1 MMNLPIHGTRRFR
14 NLVEGRYY
22 SYSRPALMVSTCG
35 RCGIR
40 LPFRADPLSTE
51 RYDEATGGYEV
62 LRGEICGVVTGR
74 GACTNCG
81 RIVCS
86 IKWPEEAY
94 FQVRVP
100 EGVVWA
106 WSEEYLPALKA
117 RVRGDKV
124 ALRHL
129 TMSNWRL
136 TRYIS
141 RLPKFAVLTKNRSRI
156 LGGLIAL
163 EAARCASQ

>member
-1 MMNLPIHGTRRFR
+1 MNLPLHGARRFH
-14 NLVEGRYY
+14 NPVEGRYY
-22 SYSRPALMVSTCG
+22 SYSRPALMISNCG
-35 RCGIR
+35 RCGNR
-40 LPFRADPLSTE
+40 LPFRADPIPTE
-51 RYDEATGGYEV
+51 RYDEAIGGYEV

-106 WSEEYLPALKA
+106 WNEEYLPALQA
-117 RVRGDKV
+117 RVSGDKV

-129 TMSNWRL
+129 TMGNWSL

-156 LGGLIAL
+156 LSGLTAL
-163 EAARCASQ
+163 VVVRGASQ